1 MSDTKTVLDLFD
13 YGFNIPYYQRGYKW
27 EAQEVNELLDDLWE
41 FYKNSDAGQFYC
53 LQPIVVR
60 EISVNKYDVID
71 GQQRLTTIYLILS
84 YLKDKIVEDN
94 YRSDFF
100 DLKYGTRKTSESY
113 LKDGKFREGINDDNI
128 DFFYISTAFQ
138 IIDEW
143 FKKNPGSKG
152 KITNLLLD
160 SEDTNNKNVKFIW
173 YDLGD
178 EKPVDAFIRLNVGK
192 IPLTDAELVK
202 ALLLQLDK
210 YPDQIKATVNK
221 DLEKIANEWDKIEY
235 KLQEDDFWYFLNG

>member
-1 MSDTKTVLDLFD
+1 LV
-13 YGFNIPYYQRGYKW
+13 
-27 EAQEVNELLDDLWE
+27 
-41 FYKNSDAGQFYC
+41 
-53 LQPIVVR
+53 
-60 EISVNKYDVID
+60 
-71 GQQRLTTIYLILS
+71 LS

-100 DLKYGTRKTSESY
+100 NLKYETRNDSENY
-113 LKDGKFREGINDDNI
+113 LKEGKFREGINDDNI
-128 DFFYISTAFQ
+128 DFFYISSAFQ
-138 IIDEW
+138 TIDKW

-160 SEDTNNKNVKFIW
+160 SEDTNNKNLKFIW

-178 EKPVDAFIRLNVGK
+178 EKHVDAFIRLNVGK
-192 IPLTDAELVK
+192 IPITDAELVK

-235 KLQEDDFWYFLNG
+235 K